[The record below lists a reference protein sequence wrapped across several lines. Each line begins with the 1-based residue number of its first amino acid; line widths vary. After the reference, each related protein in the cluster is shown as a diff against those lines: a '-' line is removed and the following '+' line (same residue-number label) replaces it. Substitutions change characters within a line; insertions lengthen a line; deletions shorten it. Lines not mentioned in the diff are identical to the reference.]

1 MFLPTT
7 RAELK
12 KLKWDKL
19 DVILVTGDAYI
30 DSPFIGV
37 SVIGQVLTN
46 AGFRVGVIAQPGWQS
61 ETDIC
66 RLGEPELFWGISGG
80 CMDSMV
86 ANYTA
91 TKKKRL
97 SDDLT
102 AGGRN
107 NQRPDRALVVYSNLI
122 LQYFKET

>member
-1 MFLPTT
+1 MFMPTT
-7 RAELK
+7 RVELK

-19 DVILVTGDAYI
+19 DVILVNGDAYI

-66 RLGEPELFWGISGG
+66 RL
-80 CMDSMV
+80 
-86 ANYTA
+86 
-91 TKKKRL
+91 
-97 SDDLT
+97 
-102 AGGRN
+102 
-107 NQRPDRALVVYSNLI
+107 
-122 LQYFKET
+122 